1 MKVILSLP
9 VLLVLATAWFCWHQ
23 AKQQPSERLRW
34 LAIAILSYLL
44 FCQPVADQLLR
55 PLERQ
60 YPAFALQPVDHIV
73 VLGCSHA
80 DDAFLPISDQ
90 PNACSKSRL
99 VEALRIWHLNPQ
111 AIIHLSGTLTQARRA
126 HTQIESEFL
135 QALGVPVAH
144 IQQHQGA
151 TNTEQEAQVVST
163 FLLAHTQKPRLA
175 LVTNAA
181 HLPRA
186 MRWFAAHSLEPVAAP
201 AEFFG
206 RDLDKPLRWQDF
218 IPQITAPSSWYVWQY
233 ETAALLQQQWQLGRD

>member
-9 VLLVLATAWFCWHQ
+9 VLLVLATAWVCWYQ
-23 AKQQPSERLRW
+23 ATQHPSKRWRW
-34 LAIAILSYLL
+34 LGVALLSYLL
-44 FCQPVADQLLR
+44 FCQPAADQLLR

-60 YPAFALQPVDHIV
+60 YPAFAAQPVDHIV

-80 DDAFLPISDQ
+80 DDAFLPISDK

-111 AIIHLSGTLTQARRA
+111 AIIHLSGTLAQVTHA

-135 QALGVPVAH
+135 QALGVPVAN

-151 TNTEQEAQVVST
+151 TNTEQEAQVLST
-163 FLLAHTQKPRLA
+163 FLLAQTPTPRLV

-181 HLPRA
+181 HMRRA
-186 MRWFAAHSLEPVAAP
+186 MGWFAAHSLVPVAAP

-218 IPQITAPSSWYVWQY
+218 IPQITAPNSWFVWQY
-233 ETAALLQQQWQLGRD
+233 ETAALLQQQWQLAGD

>member
-9 VLLVLATAWFCWHQ
+9 VLLVLVAAWFCWQQ
-23 AKQQPSERLRW
+23 AKQQPLQRGRW
-34 LAIAILSYLL
+34 LGIALLSYLL
-44 FCQPVADQLLR
+44 FCQPAADQLLR

-80 DDAFLPISDQ
+80 DDAFLPISDK

-111 AIIHLSGTLTQARRA
+111 AIIHLSGTLTQATHV

-135 QALGVPVAH
+135 QALGVPAAS

-151 TNTEQEAQVVST
+151 TNTEQEAAVVSKV
-163 FLLAHTQKPRLA
+163 LLAQTPAPRVA

-181 HLPRA
+181 HMPRA
-186 MRWFAAHSLEPVAAP
+186 MRWFAQDAVTAIAAP

-206 RDLDKPLRWQDF
+206 RDLDRPLRWQDF
-218 IPQITAPSSWYVWQY
+218 IPQITAPNSWYVWQY
-233 ETAALLQQQWQLGRD
+233 ESAALLQQQLQLAID